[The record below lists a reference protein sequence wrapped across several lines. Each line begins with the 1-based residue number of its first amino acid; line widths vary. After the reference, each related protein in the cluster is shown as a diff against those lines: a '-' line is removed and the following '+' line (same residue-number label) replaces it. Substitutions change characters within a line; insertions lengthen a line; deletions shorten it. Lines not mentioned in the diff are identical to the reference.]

1 VRADRS
7 ALSRP
12 SLPVARDLLG
22 DGALSLVVDPHLE
35 PALERWAWP
44 LGALAP
50 ADQTPGAVVSAG
62 TVDSLA
68 LPVPPGKPSLQAR
81 HVDAWVDEAA
91 GQVALASPD
100 VGLRG
105 QVDLAAG
112 CASVLVEPGSAAP
125 LVLELAVYGSVW
137 IACALLLGRQG
148 RVMMHAAAVV
158 APDGGA
164 WLVAADT
171 HGGKTSTCVNLIRAG
186 CDYLSDDH
194 VVIGT
199 SPGGGALQAM
209 GWPRRF
215 HLDEGFEAG
224 QSAGRR
230 APVDPGRYGPGRRR
244 NSAPLAG
251 VLLSRVDADAPTRAT
266 PVHASVALGRL
277 IRHAPWLL
285 ADRTAAPRL
294 LDVMKHVAGL
304 PAYELMLGR
313 DTYADPPALLTRLP
327 W

>member
-1 VRADRS
+1 MQADPP
-7 ALSRP
+7 ALLHP
-12 SLPVARDLLG
+12 PLPVARDLLG
-22 DGALSLVVDPHLE
+22 DGALSLEVDPRLDG
-35 PALERWAWP
+35 ALERWAWP
-44 LGALAP
+44 LEALAP
-50 ADQTPGAVVSAG
+50 PRGAPRAVVTASA
-62 TVDSLA
+62 VDGLA
-68 LPVPPGKPSLQAR
+68 HSVPPGEPGFAAR
-81 HVDAWVDEAA
+81 HVGAWVDEGA
-91 GQVALASPD
+91 GRVALASPD
-100 VGLRG
+100 AGLRG

-112 CASVLVEPGSAAP
+112 RADVQVAPGSAPPA
-125 LVLELAVYGSVW
+125 VLELAVYGAVW

-194 VVIGT
+194 VVIGE
-199 SPGGGALQAM
+199 GAGGALQAV

-224 QSAGRR
+224 RSAGRR

-244 NSAPLAG
+244 AAAPLRG
-251 VLLSRVDADAPTRAT
+251 VLLSRVQPDAPTRAT

-285 ADRTAAPRL
+285 ADRDAAPGL
-294 LDVMKHVAGL
+294 LEVLKQAAGF
-304 PAYELMLGR
+304 PAYELVLGR
-313 DTYADPPALLTRLP
+313 DTYADPAALLTRLP
-327 W
+327 WR